1 MIYTDTS
8 FLFALYQQGDAFH
21 VSAKKLMARMK
32 EPIAL
37 TLLGEF
43 GAPWKRR
50 RNPVRGRTSPGKGR
64 SNRKQ
69 AGQATG
75 VTRWSEAPADKGP

>member
-1 MIYTDTS
+1 MDLHRTNLVFDYGPGASATS
-8 FLFALYQQGDAFH
+8 PFAGLSKFGPFNA
-21 VSAKKLMARMK
+21 AK
-32 EPIAL
+32 
-37 TLLGEF
+37 F